1 MKKII
6 SIFFISLS
14 FFIFT
19 GAQPK
24 KQVKKIV
31 IDEQQPINGPL
42 FKAADTILLKGE
54 INGDVFLAG
63 GDILVDAT
71 INGDLIVVG
80 GKVDIRGH
88 IKDDLRV
95 GGGQIDVNALVD
107 DDVTIAGGQVTLD
120 EDAKITNTLFVVGGL
135 IEVNGQADNLIWLG
149 GGQVRFNGQ
158 AKKDLTIEAENVD
171 VFSKA
176 NVAGNFTINSV
187 EDPVVS
193 DQAIVS
199 GELIKNKKIQSAAKK
214 VNLKQPT
221 LTKKFTGFMV
231 VKKLA
236 GLFFDILVGLLL
248 IALLPK
254 LTQELTKTAINK
266 SSQALGWGFLKLLV
280 VPIIGVFFM
289 ISLIGIP
296 LAALIFMLYWFS
308 LYFAKLVISLAI
320 GTKIFN
326 DNNFKKP
333 YQSFVLG
340 VIIVSVLKVIPVI
353 GWLAYAILIILGLG
367 TIALK
372 EKTALKNFRRK

>member
-6 SIFFISLS
+6 SIFFILIS
-14 FFIFT
+14 FFTLT
-19 GAQPK
+19 GAQPG
-24 KQVKKIV
+24 KQIKKII
-31 IDEQQPINGPL
+31 IDEPQPINGPL
-42 FKAADTILLKGE
+42 FKAAETILLKGE
-54 INGDVFLAG
+54 VNGDVFLVG
-63 GDILVDAT
+63 GEILVDAT
-71 INGDLIVVG
+71 INGDLVVVG

-88 IKDDLRV
+88 VRDDLRV
-95 GGGQIDVNALVD
+95 GGGQIDVNALVG
-107 DDVTIAGGQVTLD
+107 DDVTMAGGQVTLD
-120 EDAKITNTLFVVGGL
+120 EDTKITNTLFVVGGL
-135 IEVNGQADNLIWLG
+135 IEANSQVDNLTWLG

-187 EDPVVS
+187 EDPNIS
-193 DQAIVS
+193 DQATVS
-199 GELIKNKKIQSAAKK
+199 GKLIKNKKAQPAP
-214 VNLKQPT
+214 KQPT
-221 LTKKFTGFMV
+221 LTKKFTAFMAI
-231 VKKLA
+231 KKLA

-248 IALLPK
+248 IVLLPK

-266 SSQALGWGFLKLLV
+266 SSQALGWGFLKLIV

-296 LAALIFMLYWFS
+296 LAVLIFMAYWFS

-333 YQSFVLG
+333 YQSFILG
-340 VIIVSVLKVIPVI
+340 AIIVSILKIIPVI

-367 TIALK
+367 AIALK
-372 EKTALKNFRRK
+372 EKTALKKFRSK